1 MHVCIDGETKSDIF
15 LLERSF
21 PSVDATEYIVAVET
35 SEIKEKLNKL
45 DTLDGEES
53 SQAVTVLIQNFYDI
67 LGTYQEKVNY
77 TESKQVDGLVNAFYS
92 KLFGNGGRTS
102 FLFAHRGIG
111 PLDSSLSDKM
121 ARGQLNYEDTVS
133 KAELM
138 AVKLGKFNENQR
150 KKYIDVA
157 NNILG
162 YEKTVYEFHPS
173 GKNNIVM
180 IDNENN
186 NAPVELLKTPEG
198 VYEAHVIA
206 ILLAEAEDNRY
217 ITLCLDEP
225 NKCMHPAQVE
235 RLRETMLQKVKKGC
249 SIIVSTHSR
258 DMISID
264 TWKHVHYFKRH
275 TCEGGPRANLAF
287 TRVPFDDPRYQ
298 DSFTRGSNPFRDALF
313 ARRCLFVEGISDYRF
328 FNVLL
333 EEFQDQNPILKDITI
348 IELTT
353 ATKCKLVH
361 NVCQKSQIP
370 HVIWLDGDQRKDYK
384 NQNNSYFWKTT
395 NDLEKTI
402 NQYLE
407 PKKRVTKKGER

>member
-1 MHVCIDGETKSDIF
+1 M
-15 LLERSF
+15 
-21 PSVDATEYIVAVET
+21 
-35 SEIKEKLNKL
+35 
-45 DTLDGEES
+45 
-53 SQAVTVLIQNFYDI
+53 
-67 LGTYQEKVNY
+67 
-77 TESKQVDGLVNAFYS
+77 
-92 KLFGNGGRTS
+92 
-102 FLFAHRGIG
+102 
-111 PLDSSLSDKM
+111 
-121 ARGQLNYEDTVS
+121 
-133 KAELM
+133 
-138 AVKLGKFNENQR
+138 
-150 KKYIDVA
+150 
-157 NNILG
+157 
-162 YEKTVYEFHPS
+162 
-173 GKNNIVM
+173 
-180 IDNENN
+180 
-186 NAPVELLKTPEG
+186 
-198 VYEAHVIA
+198 IA

-225 NKCMHPAQVE
+225 NKCMHPAQVK

-333 EEFQDQNPILKDITI
+333 EECHDQNPILKDITI

-384 NQNNSYFWKTT
+384 NQNNSYFWKTP
-395 NDLEKTI
+395 NDLEDTI

-407 PKKRVTKKGER
+407 PKKRVTKKGDRDVKDIAIEDLRVIVKEIICKGKTKKEDEIQSCINVLVEPKNFKIKQEEPKKSKIEQATGKRKGSRKNESSSSKKARWEGGQSSR